1 MKQELEHLVKKY
13 SDLYECIPDIE
24 RAFELIAKSYH
35 QGGKLLL
42 CGNGGSAADCEHIA
56 GELMK
61 GFTLQRPVD
70 SSFKQRLI
78 EGDSSEGTY
87 IAEHLQQ
94 ALPAISLVSH
104 SALITAFANDV
115 AADMIFAQQV
125 YGYGQHGDV
134 VMGLSTSGNSNNILK
149 ALKVANAMGLKT
161 VGLTGQS
168 GGAMKDVCDVS
179 IRVPWH
185 DTLDIQERH
194 LPIYHA
200 LCIMLE
206 KEFFQS

>member
-1 MKQELEHLVKKY
+1 MRQELKKLVSKY
-13 SDLYECIPDIE
+13 PELADCIPDIE
-24 RAFELIAKSYH
+24 RAFELLTECYQ

-42 CGNGGSAADCEHIA
+42 CGNGGSAADCEHIV

-70 SSFKQRLI
+70 SRFKQQLI
-78 EGDSSEGTY
+78 DVDPSEGSY
-87 IAEHLQQ
+87 LAEQLQQ

-104 SALITAFANDV
+104 SALMTAFANDV
-115 AADMIFAQQV
+115 AADMVFAQQV

-134 VMGLSTSGNSNNILK
+134 VIGLSTSGNSSNIVK
-149 ALKVANAMGLKT
+149 ALKVAKAMGLNT
-161 VGLTGQS
+161 IGFTGQ
-168 GGAMKDVCDVS
+168 GGGTMKELCDVS
-179 IRVPWH
+179 ICVPWQE
-185 DTLDIQERH
+185 TLDIQERH